1 MALKMVVAEDEQSF
15 REGLISIVDWHMYD
29 IEICGVAE
37 NGRQALEMIE
47 REKPD
52 LLLTDIRMPHLSGLD
67 VIRQAKTAG
76 AKFHAVLI
84 TGYNEFEYA
93 REAIKLGVTDYL
105 LKPCM
110 PSDIIKV
117 ILEVKRKVGES
128 GAAKPFP
135 EEMNRTW
142 NRNIH
147 LLKNQILTQWIL
159 QPRMPLENRAIVMR
173 EVDLAL
179 RPEPFELGLVRM
191 DIDDSKPLYES
202 KRDLELIRYAIQNIA
217 GESLDPIYGGKL
229 EAFRHGDDLLWIGN
243 VPEESGPDAD
253 VRSETALR
261 LLKDNV
267 ESHVKLSISVSVSSP
282 HATVNDAHVAYQ
294 EALEAME
301 SRFYQGRGG
310 IYRHA
315 DIDRGQSSGH
325 SILEDAY
332 LRQWEKELLAQLQN
346 EQYGEAVDGIEAGM
360 RYLKEQAAY
369 SRAEIIVRVTSLI
382 LEIQK
387 IAKERAGAIEWQD
400 GVVDWIQRMP
410 EMKSLD
416 ECASILHKLVQS
428 FAEAALSRRTLHRTV
443 QATLD
448 LIKAKYGTNLTL
460 EYAAKET
467 YVSNTYLSSLFKQE
481 MGVGFLDYLHQ
492 YRVERAK
499 ELLREHYK
507 VYAVAKLVGYQEE
520 RHFSTTFKK
529 WTGLTPSQYQKGYL
543 GE

>member
-47 REKPD
+47 RERPD
-52 LLLTDIRMPHLSGLD
+52 LLLTDIRMPYLNGLEL
-67 VIRQAKTAG
+67 IQQAKAAG

-110 PSDIIKV
+110 PGDIVKV
-117 ILEVKRKVGES
+117 IMEVKRKIDQSE
-128 GAAKPFP
+128 ADKPYA

-173 EVDLAL
+173 EVDMAL

-191 DIDDSKPLYES
+191 DIDENKPPYES
-202 KRDLELIRYAIQNIA
+202 RRDLELIRYAVQNIA
-217 GESLDPIYGGKL
+217 GESLEPIYGGKL
-229 EAFRHGDDLLWIGN
+229 EVFRHGEDLLWIGN
-243 VPEESGPDAD
+243 LPENETDGAE
-253 VRSETALR
+253 RSEAALR
-261 LLKDNV
+261 LLKINV
-267 ESHVKLSISVSVSSP
+267 ESHVKLSISVSVSSA
-282 HATVNDAHVAYQ
+282 HASVNDAHVAYQ

-315 DIDRGQSSGH
+315 DIDRGQSAAT
-325 SILEDAY
+325 SILDDAY
-332 LRQWEKELLAQLQN
+332 LQQWEKELLVQLQN

-360 RYLKEQAAY
+360 RYLREQAVY

-400 GVVDWIQRMP
+400 GIVDWMQRMP

-416 ECASILHKLVQS
+416 ECASILTKLVQS
-428 FAEAALSRRTLHRTV
+428 FAAAALSRRTLHRTV
-443 QATLD
+443 QATLE

-467 YVSNTYLSSLFKQE
+467 FVSNTYLSSLFKQE

-499 ELLREHYK
+499 ELLRENYK

-520 RHFSTTFKK
+520 RHFSSTFKK
-529 WTGLTPSQYQKGYL
+529 WTGLTPSQYQKGYV